1 MTAAN
6 GEQKKP
12 VVLRDMLFMWEIVAS
27 FSDPQTVCVLERLC
41 RDVHE
46 TLTLSSTGTR
56 LLQRYW
62 NAQYHKL
69 LWEESRIDPARLT
82 LDFVLTRSEGRRSW
96 KKMYREEYPLY
107 VARTFQGK
115 GANNNALNMAKVR
128 FKVDPMNELLS
139 GEELAKLELT
149 PQEALARRVARNLV
163 SLEGEEVSNA
173 PLRND
178 GDGDGNGAPR
188 QSDAAARKGPPHH
201 STNKKGRRKG
211 VRGEGAEARKDPA
224 LGLSR
229 DDYNNDRR
237 LGKHREKHR
246 KGGMGRWSAFA
257 SGEGEDD

>member
-6 GEQKKP
+6 GEQKTP
-12 VVLRDMLFMWEIVAS
+12 VVLRDTLFMWDIVAS
-27 FSDPQTVCVLERLC
+27 FSAPQTVCVLERLC

-46 TLTLSSTGTR
+46 TLAFSSTGTR

-69 LWEESRIDPARLT
+69 IWEESHIDPTRLT
-82 LDFVLTRSEGRRSW
+82 LDFALTRSEGRRSW

-107 VARTFQGK
+107 VARTLLGK
-115 GANNNALNMAKVR
+115 GANNNALNMAKVC
-128 FKVDPMNELLS
+128 FKVDHMNELLS

-149 PQEALARRVARNLV
+149 PQEALARRVERNLV
-163 SLEGEEVSNA
+163 SLEGEEVRNA
-173 PLRND
+173 PPLND
-178 GDGDGNGAPR
+178 GNGNGAP
-188 QSDAAARKGPPHH
+188 QQNDAAAQKGSPHH

-211 VRGEGAEARKDPA
+211 VRAERHEARKGPA

-237 LGKHREKHR
+237 LSKHREKHK
-246 KGGMGRWSAFA
+246 KGRVGRWSAFA
-257 SGEGEDD
+257 GGEGEDD